1 VPAGFLL
8 LRFFRE
14 KHIMKGFHK
23 VKWFGLL
30 KGRTGADASKLS
42 QADHER
48 QLLKKIKDMC
58 AITKESAENAGLNPH
73 GEESKKDKQRFD
85 SAKRVSMQ
93 LAMKISDAEYRDDA
107 LVQIIELCMKA
118 NDLKIGIKLI
128 RSIHSKTIRERLLK
142 EYAVEF
148 Y

>member
-1 VPAGFLL
+1 
-8 LRFFRE
+8 
-14 KHIMKGFHK
+14 
-23 VKWFGLL
+23 VKWFRLL
-30 KGRTGADASKLS
+30 KGRAGADASKLS

-48 QLLKKIKDMC
+48 QSLNKIKDMC
-58 AITKESAENAGLNPH
+58 AIAKESAENTGLNPH

-107 LVQIIELCMKA
+107 LVHIIELCMKA
-118 NDLKIGIKLI
+118 NDLEIGIKLI
-128 RSIHSKTIRERLLK
+128 RSIQNQTIRERLLK